1 MNFYNTEEC
10 LTSKQEKYAPVFGKV
25 QYYEVERERERF
37 SLKSS
42 YINPSYKRKYFFPR
56 EIKWCEL

>member
-10 LTSKQEKYAPVFGKV
+10 LTSEQEKYAPVFGKV
-25 QYYEVERERERF
+25 QYYEEERERF

-42 YINPSYKRKYFFPR
+42 YINPSYKCKYFFLR